1 MTGTVGIGMC
11 HVGPLGGEGG
21 HQGRQRRRKS
31 GAFITNRAKSP
42 TKSMNL
48 LAARDALEENK
59 DVLFIPLETPGLS
72 KICGVKKLRQQE

>member
-1 MTGTVGIGMC
+1 
-11 HVGPLGGEGG
+11 
-21 HQGRQRRRKS
+21 
-31 GAFITNRAKSP
+31 
-42 TKSMNL
+42 MNL